1 MRALPASF
9 RSYNWAEPT
18 EDIARRFGLDPFEV
32 LRFDANVPPLPLRSS
47 RPSALSGTVATINEY
62 PHDGYRAL
70 TRAIAS
76 YAGVDPENV
85 VLGAGAD
92 DLIFLS
98 ARTFAGPGDVVA
110 IEDEPT
116 YPVYR
121 IAAAVAGAEV
131 GDGPPAVTFCCRPH
145 NPTGALGALPKA
157 RPLVVDEAYFEY
169 CRDTAVDV
177 VAGDVVVL
185 RTFSKAFGLAGARVG
200 YALASED
207 VAREL
212 RKRQTPA
219 PISTLSA
226 SLALA
231 ALSSGC
237 DVDPVIEERERLAG
251 EFRALGLEPLESAA
265 NFLFVPLEDTAEL
278 HQRLLSV
285 GVVVRPF
292 TNGMRVTVRDAAEDD
307 VLLQR
312 LADLLDRAPASQ
324 NTPHRQAR
332 HVRSTS
338 ETVARAR
345 LSLDGAARVD
355 IVSGAAF
362 YDHLFEQLAFH
373 AGFDLML
380 QVAGDVETGDHHTV
394 EDAALVLGEALDR
407 ALGSRAGIARFGD
420 SVVAMD
426 DAVARVVVDL
436 GGRPWSKIA
445 LDHDPGLAGHALAS
459 FAQAARMTL
468 HVESSGHDAHHV
480 VEAAFKALGRALAI
494 ATARRGNG
502 IPSTKGHL

>member
-1 MRALPASF
+1 MRPLPASF
-9 RSYNWAEPT
+9 RAYEWTEST

-32 LRFDANVPPLPLRSS
+32 LRFDANVPFLPLRSS
-47 RPSALSGTVATINEY
+47 RPSALASTVATINEY
-62 PHDGYRAL
+62 PHDGYRTL

-76 YAGVDPENV
+76 YADVGPENV

-110 IEDEPT
+110 IADEPT

-131 GDGPPAVTFCCRPH
+131 GDARPAVTFCCRPH
-145 NPTGALGALPKA
+145 NPTGALRPLPSG

-169 CRDTAVDV
+169 CRDTAADV
-177 VAGDVVVL
+177 GADDIVVL
-185 RTFSKAFGLAGARVG
+185 RTFSKAFALAGARVG
-200 YALASED
+200 YALASEQ

-219 PISTLSA
+219 PVSTLSA

-231 ALSSGC
+231 ALASGC
-237 DVDPVIEERERLAG
+237 DVDPEIEERERLAG
-251 EFRALGLEPLESAA
+251 ELRALGLEPLESAT
-265 NFLFVPLEDTAEL
+265 NFLFLPLDDATDL

-285 GVVVRPF
+285 GIVVRPLVD
-292 TNGMRVTVRDAAEDD
+292 GVRVTARDAADDD
-307 VLLQR
+307 VLVQR
-312 LADLLDRAPASQ
+312 LADLLDRGSKPHEAS
-324 NTPHRQAR
+324 HRQAR
-332 HVRSTS
+332 HVRATS

-345 LSLDGAARVD
+345 LRLDGEARVD

-459 FAQAARMTL
+459 FAQAARITL
-468 HVESSGHDAHHV
+468 HVESSGHDPHHV
-480 VEAAFKALGRALAI
+480 VEAAFKALGRALST
-494 ATARRGNG
+494 ATARSGNG
-502 IPSTKGHL
+502 IPSTKGRL